1 MADEFALDCPVPF
14 GEYDRVVLGHGG
26 GGRLMQR
33 LVREVFARAFD
44 EPELHAGH
52 DGAVVEGPARLA
64 VTTDAF
70 VVRPLFFPGGDIGSL
85 AVHGTVNDL
94 AMCGARPRWLT
105 AAFVLEEGFPLADL
119 RRVVG
124 SMADAARR
132 CGVRVIAGDT
142 KVVERGKG
150 DGVFITTTGL
160 GEVVARAPVAPD
172 RIRAGDAVIVS
183 GPIGDHGIAV
193 LLARESFGIGA
204 DVRSDSAPVWDAVHA
219 LIAAGIDIHALRD
232 PTRGGLAAVLNE
244 IAASAGVGMRIHEE
258 AVPVRPGVADACE
271 LLGLDPLLV
280 ACEGRFVAFVPEV
293 DAARALVVLRS
304 LPECAGAARVGSV
317 LADHPGTVLLRG
329 AIGGER
335 VLDLPSG
342 EQLPRIC

>member
-1 MADEFALDCPVPF
+1 MADEFALDCPLPF
-14 GEYDRVVLGHGG
+14 GAYDRVVLGHGG

-33 LVREVFARAFD
+33 LVREVFAAAFD

-52 DGAVVEGPARLA
+52 DGAVVAGPAQLA

-160 GEVVARAPVAPD
+160 GEVMVRAPVAPE
-172 RIRAGDAVIVS
+172 RVRPGDAVIVS

-193 LLARESFGIGA
+193 LLARGGLGIGS
-204 DVRSDSAPVWDAVHA
+204 DVQSDSAPVWGAVHA
-219 LIAAGIDIHALRD
+219 LIEAGIALHALRD

-244 IAASAGVGMRIHEE
+244 IAAAAGVGMRIQEE

-271 LLGLDPLLV
+271 LLGLDPMLV
-280 ACEGRFVAFVPEV
+280 ACEGRFVAFVPEA
-293 DAARALVVLRS
+293 DADRALAVLRS
-304 LPECAGAARVGSV
+304 LPACAEAARVGSV
-317 LADHPGTVLLRG
+317 LADHAGTVLLRSPM
-329 AIGGER
+329 GGDR
-335 VLDLPSG
+335 VLDLPMG